1 MHEHVTG
8 LLTMWNSKEY
18 HIQDYKIWMRCFEVK
33 VISGGGGSTSANND
47 KGNALEIVKLIII
60 Y

>member
-1 MHEHVTG
+1 
-8 LLTMWNSKEY
+8 MWNSKEY